1 MEINHLPPP
10 STIPPLRAP
19 SAVGDG
25 DAGPN
30 SPYYRGRKPKPRDS
44 KKESREAQTPH
55 LEGSTSHIDIRV

>member
-10 STIPPLRAP
+10 SAISPRRAP
-19 SAVGDG
+19 SAVKDG

-30 SPYYRGRKPKPRDS
+30 SPYYRRRKQKQRTAQE
-44 KKESREAQTPH
+44 ESAQDQTPR

>member
-10 STIPPLRAP
+10 SATATIRAP
-19 SAVGDG
+19 SAVEDG

-30 SPYYRGRKPKPRDS
+30 SPYYRQRKQKQRAS
-44 KKESREAQTPH
+44 QNESAEDQAPH

>member
-1 MEINHLPPP
+1 MEINQLPPSNVAP
-10 STIPPLRAP
+10 IRAP

-30 SPYYRGRKPKPRDS
+30 SPSYRGRKHKQRDS

>member
-10 STIPPLRAP
+10 SNIPPLRAP

-30 SPYYRGRKPKPRDS
+30 SPYHRRRKQKQRTAQKQADEEPAPR
-44 KKESREAQTPH
+44 
-55 LEGSTSHIDIRV
+55 LEGSASHIDIRV

>member
-1 MEINHLPPP
+1 MEVNHLLPP
-10 STIPPLRAP
+10 SNIPPLRAP

-30 SPYYRGRKPKPRDS
+30 SPYYRGRK
-44 KKESREAQTPH
+44 KKRRTPQEDLPQNTTPQ